1 MLLSASHSTH
11 PQQVTVD
18 EDLGQADVRR
28 APEPLLEVVAVGG
41 AHEDVALVHAHGEVA
56 QDLAHGGAAR
66 LGGAHD
72 TEAGHVHH
80 ALPVLSVGDY
90 LQGQK

>member
-1 MLLSASHSTH
+1 M
-11 PQQVTVD
+11 D
-18 EDLGQADVRR
+18 EDLGQADIRG
-28 APEPLLEVVAVGG
+28 APEPLLEVEAVGG
-41 AHEDVALVHAHGEVA
+41 AHEDVALVHAHREVA

-72 TEAGHVHH
+72 AEARHVHH

-90 LQGQK
+90 LQCHK

>member
-1 MLLSASHSTH
+1 MLLPASHSTH

-28 APEPLLEVVAVGG
+28 APEPLLEVEAVGG
-41 AHEDVALVHAHGEVA
+41 AHEDVALVHAHREVA

-72 TEAGHVHH
+72 AEAGHVHH
-80 ALPVLSVGDY
+80 ALPVLGVRDY
-90 LQGQK
+90 LQGHK